1 MCRTEVRIKAM
12 SQFELVIGNKN
23 YSSWSLR
30 PWLVLRHF
38 RIPFTECRIPLYQ
51 GESKAA
57 LLEHS
62 PSGRAPV
69 LHDGTTTVWDSLAII
84 EYLAEKHAEKGI
96 WPVDREA
103 RAIARAVSAEMH
115 SGFEALRTHLPMNCR
130 ARGRIRA
137 LTEEAERDVMRV
149 QEIWSSCRREFGN
162 HGEWLFGDF
171 SAADAMFAPV
181 VIRFSGYGIR
191 CDERGSAYVDFVL
204 GHPALQEWMNH
215 AQEESEIVEELEVGE
230 ERE

>member
-1 MCRTEVRIKAM
+1 MEVRIKAV
-12 SQFELVIGNKN
+12 SQLELVIGNKN

-38 RIPFTECRIPLYQ
+38 RIPFTECRIPLYR

-69 LHDGTTTVWDSLAII
+69 LHDGTTTVWDSLSII
-84 EYLAEKHAEKGI
+84 EYLAEKHADKDI
-96 WPVDREA
+96 WPVERKA
-103 RAIARAVSAEMH
+103 RAIARSISAEMH
-115 SGFEALRTHLPMNCR
+115 SGFEALRAHLPMNCR

-149 QEIWSSCRREFGN
+149 QEIWSSCRREFEN

-181 VIRFSGYGIR
+181 AIRFCGYRVECDGI
-191 CDERGSAYVDFVL
+191 GSAYVDSVSRASRS
-204 GHPALQEWMNH
+204 GRMVARGATGKRNP
-215 AQEESEIVEELEVGE
+215 
-230 ERE
+230 

>member
-1 MCRTEVRIKAM
+1 M
-12 SQFELVIGNKN
+12 SQLELVIGNKN

-38 RIPFTECRIPLYQ
+38 RIPFTEYRIPLYQ
-51 GESKAA
+51 GESKAV

-84 EYLAEKHAEKGI
+84 EYLAEKHGEKDI

-103 RAIARAVSAEMH
+103 RAIARSISAEMH
-115 SGFEALRTHLPMNCR
+115 SGFEALRNHLPMNCR
-130 ARGRIRA
+130 ARGRTRA

-149 QEIWSSCRREFGN
+149 QEIWSSCRREFGDR
-162 HGEWLFGDF
+162 GEWLFGDF

-181 VIRFSGYGIR
+181 AIRFSGYGIR
-191 CDERGSAYVDFVL
+191 CDERGSAYVDSVL
-204 GHPALQEWMNH
+204 GHAALQEWMIQ
-215 AQEESEIVEELEVGE
+215 AQGESEVVEELEVGE
-230 ERE
+230 EPV

>member
-1 MCRTEVRIKAM
+1 M
-12 SQFELVIGNKN
+12 SQLELVIGNKN

-38 RIPFTECRIPLYQ
+38 QIPFSECRIPLYQ
-51 GESKAA
+51 DESKAA

-69 LHDGTTTVWDSLAII
+69 LHDGATTVWDSLAII
-84 EYLAEKHAEKGI
+84 EYLAEKYADKDI
-96 WPVDREA
+96 WPVERKA
-103 RAIARAVSAEMH
+103 RAIARSISGEMH

-130 ARGRIRA
+130 ARGRIRT
-137 LTEEAERDVMRV
+137 LTGEAESDVMRV
-149 QEIWSSCRREFGN
+149 LEIWSSCRREFGSR
-162 HGEWLFGDF
+162 GEWLFGDF

-191 CDERGSAYVDFVL
+191 CDERGSAYVESVL
-204 GHPALQEWMNH
+204 GHPALQEWMNQ
-215 AQEESEIVEELEVGE
+215 AQEEPEIIEDMEVGE
-230 ERE
+230 EPV

>member
-1 MCRTEVRIKAM
+1 M
-12 SQFELVIGNKN
+12 SQLELVIGNKN

-38 RIPFTECRIPLYQ
+38 MIPFTECRVPLYK

-84 EYLAEKHAEKGI
+84 EYLAEIHAEKGI

-103 RAIARAVSAEMH
+103 RAIARSISAEMH
-115 SGFEALRTHLPMNCR
+115 SGFEALRSHLPMNCR

-149 QEIWSSCRREFGN
+149 QEIWSSCRREYGKG
-162 HGEWLFGDF
+162 GEWLFSDF

-181 VIRFSGYGIR
+181 AIRFSGYGIR
-191 CDERGSAYVDFVL
+191 CDERGSAYVDSVL
-204 GHPALQEWMNH
+204 GHPALREWTIQ
-215 AQEESEIVEELEVGE
+215 AQGEYEIIEDMEVGE
-230 ERE
+230 EPV

>member
-1 MCRTEVRIKAM
+1 M

-38 RIPFTECRIPLYQ
+38 QIPFNECRIPLYLEQ
-51 GESKAA
+51 SKAA

-84 EYLAEKHAEKGI
+84 EYLAEQYADKDV
-96 WPVDREA
+96 WPVERK
-103 RAIARAVSAEMH
+103 ARAVARSISAEMH

-130 ARGRIRA
+130 ARGRIRE
-137 LTEEAERDVMRV
+137 LTEEAKRDVVRV

-162 HGEWLFGDF
+162 GGEWLFGDF

-181 VIRFSGYGIR
+181 VIRFSGYGIQ
-191 CDERGSAYVDFVL
+191 CDEGGFAYVDSVL
-204 GHPALQEWMNH
+204 RHPALQEWTNQ
-215 AQEESEIVEELEVGE
+215 AQVESEIVMELEIGE
-230 ERE
+230 

>member
-1 MCRTEVRIKAM
+1 M
-12 SQFELVIGNKN
+12 SQLELVIGNKN

-51 GESKAA
+51 DESKAA

-84 EYLAEKHAEKGI
+84 EYLAEKHADKDI
-96 WPVDREA
+96 WPVDRKA
-103 RAIARAVSAEMH
+103 RAIARSISAEMH

-149 QEIWSSCRREFGN
+149 QEIWSSCRKE
-162 HGEWLFGDF
+162 
-171 SAADAMFAPV
+171 
-181 VIRFSGYGIR
+181 SG
-191 CDERGSAYVDFVL
+191 
-204 GHPALQEWMNH
+204 
-215 AQEESEIVEELEVGE
+215 
-230 ERE
+230 

>member
-1 MCRTEVRIKAM
+1 M
-12 SQFELVIGNKN
+12 SQLELVIGNKN

-38 RIPFTECRIPLYQ
+38 GIPFTECRVPLYK

-84 EYLAEKHAEKGI
+84 EYLAEIHAEKGI

-103 RAIARAVSAEMH
+103 RAIARSISAEMH
-115 SGFEALRTHLPMNCR
+115 SGFVALRSHLPMNFR
-130 ARGRIRA
+130 AQGRIRT
-137 LTEEAERDVMRV
+137 LTEEAELDVMRV
-149 QEIWSSCRREFGN
+149 QEIWSSCRREYGKR
-162 HGEWLFGDF
+162 GEWLFSDF

-181 VIRFSGYGIR
+181 AIRFIGYGIR
-191 CDERGSAYVDFVL
+191 CDERGTAYVDSVL
-204 GHPALQEWMNH
+204 GHPALREWMIQ
-215 AQEESEIVEELEVGE
+215 AQGEYEIIEDMEVGE
-230 ERE
+230 EPV

>member
-1 MCRTEVRIKAM
+1 M
-12 SQFELVIGNKN
+12 SQLELVIGNKN

-38 RIPFTECRIPLYQ
+38 QIPFNECRVPLYLD
-51 GESKAA
+51 ESKAA

-84 EYLAEKHAEKGI
+84 EYLAEKHSDKDI
-96 WPVDREA
+96 WSPEWRA
-103 RAIARAVSAEMH
+103 RVFARSFSAEMH
-115 SGFEALRTHLPMNCR
+115 SSFEALRTHIPMNCR

-137 LTEEAERDVMRV
+137 LTEEAERDVVRV
-149 QEIWSSCRREFGN
+149 RETWSSCRREFGDR
-162 HGEWLFGDF
+162 GAWLFGDF

-181 VIRFSGYGIR
+181 AIRFSGYGIR
-191 CDERGSAYVDFVL
+191 CDARSTEYIDSVL
-204 GHPALQEWMNH
+204 RHPALLEWMSQGQRE
-215 AQEESEIVEELEVGE
+215 AEILEDFEVGE
-230 ERE
+230 EPV